1 MQPDAARCPECGG
14 EMEQGFIP
22 DVAEGKTLQQQWVR
36 GEPRRKWWVLGIYI
50 KAGEAQRVETYRCK
64 NCGLLKSYA
73 R

>member
-22 DVAEGKTLQQQWVR
+22 DVAEGKVLRQVWVIGPPQKNWIGGIKIKR
-36 GEPRRKWWVLGIYI
+36 DKW
-50 KAGEAQRVETYRCK
+50 RHVETHRCK